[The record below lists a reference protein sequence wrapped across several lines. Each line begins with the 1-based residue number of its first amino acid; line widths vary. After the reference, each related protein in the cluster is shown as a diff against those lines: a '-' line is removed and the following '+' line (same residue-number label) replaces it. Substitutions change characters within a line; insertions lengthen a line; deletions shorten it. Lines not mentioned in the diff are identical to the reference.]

1 MSNLI
6 MSLLDREAPILYR
19 MHELGAPLVA
29 AQNAQLLRMDEEH
42 RARVN
47 MVGTGMNAA
56 RGLRSSYSPCFCCC
70 CVAWCT

>member
-1 MSNLI
+1 

-42 RARVN
+42 RARVT
-47 MVGTGMNAA
+47 MVG
-56 RGLRSSYSPCFCCC
+56 
-70 CVAWCT
+70 